1 MERLWCAERF
11 ALEVLLYEGGIME
24 IRRHGRYWAVYDA
37 EGTLVVLAVYK
48 KGAAE
53 VVRRLT
59 AVEAQASG
67 PGKARPEEAA
77 GPVEPVKSRK
87 PLREQKRRIVR
98 QAQDGDSTPDVAAY
112 VVAEG
117 GGQTRHLG
125 TITIRV
131 DVLFEGDT
139 HRQ

>member
-1 MERLWCAERF
+1 
-11 ALEVLLYEGGIME
+11 
-24 IRRHGRYWAVYDA
+24 VYDA

-67 PGKARPEEAA
+67 PGEASS
-77 GPVEPVKSRK
+77 GEVTGSVEPMKSRK
-87 PLREQKRRIVR
+87 PPREQKRRIVR
-98 QAQDGDSTPDVAAY
+98 QAQEKYAAPRVAAD
-112 VVAEG
+112 VVGEDRG
-117 GGQTRHLG
+117 HTHRLG

-131 DVLFEGDT
+131 DVLFEGDGV
-139 HRQ
+139 